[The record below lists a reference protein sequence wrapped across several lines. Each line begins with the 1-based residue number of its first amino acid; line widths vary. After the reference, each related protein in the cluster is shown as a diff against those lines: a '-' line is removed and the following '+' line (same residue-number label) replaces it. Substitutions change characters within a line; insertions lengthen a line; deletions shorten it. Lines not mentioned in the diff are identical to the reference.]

1 MVQLTAHL
9 AAARVVIERRITH
22 ILVNVLKNDMVTVK
36 VSKKVVLRVEES

>member
-1 MVQLTAHL
+1 MVQLIAHL

-36 VSKKVVLRVEES
+36 MSRKVVLRVEES